1 MRGGVAGGGSAVFA
15 VQAASL
21 KGEDKF
27 IAEPDV
33 HRSTSATARKRR
45 GAETSS
51 DLLACFA
58 VFDGHVNA
66 SASSHAE
73 RRMLPAL
80 LECGANEPEALLET
94 SCVSA
99 FVSVE
104 RSFKRGGTCGACC
117 SRSGGA
123 PRGGTTACVV
133 LLHLCRGPAGPHLDV
148 VAANAGD
155 SGALLVQKRRDEQ
168 RSPTPSDDDA
178 PRPSPACRAITTPTT
193 LSRRFASRTP
203 ARAWGACARAAK
215 RSVPCEATPAAS
227 PCRAPSAIS
236 DPPPSSASRR

>member
-33 HRSTSATARKRR
+33 RRSTSATARKRR
-45 GAETSS
+45 GAETSG

-99 FVSVE
+99 FESVE
-104 RSFKRGGTCGACC
+104 RSFKRGGTCGACF
-117 SRSGGA
+117 SRSGGDGMQRM
-123 PRGGTTACVV
+123 PFSSKLMTSGWSLMSWTSWRMNDLGVNQPVSRV
-133 LLHLCRGPAGPHLDV
+133 L
-148 VAANAGD
+148 
-155 SGALLVQKRRDEQ
+155 
-168 RSPTPSDDDA
+168 
-178 PRPSPACRAITTPTT
+178 I
-193 LSRRFASRTP
+193 SRR
-203 ARAWGACARAAK
+203 
-215 RSVPCEATPAAS
+215 
-227 PCRAPSAIS
+227 
-236 DPPPSSASRR
+236 RRGRDN